1 MTLMLQ
7 EAKPEVQGV
16 NVRCGTR
23 GDQEGRFV
31 VRFIFGG
38 MGEGWLWG
46 FWSHTCEVSSSC
58 GGHFNA
64 LRFHACISLGGGA
77 SGGRWLGRRQSQNQR
92 EGPHTPT
99 LILTLSALE
108 GSDGVGAWALL
119 QGALRWSPAG
129 SSRRVIQPLLLSQ
142 EGVFKAIPAIAD

>member
-99 LILTLSALE
+99 RWFWHSLPLR
-108 GSDGVGAWALL
+108 GVTVWEPELCYKEPCAEVLPGA
-119 QGALRWSPAG
+119 RAG
-129 SSRRVIQPLLLSQ
+129 SFSPSSSARKGCSKRFLP
-142 EGVFKAIPAIAD
+142 